1 MTELEDRLRR
11 VLGEAASQ
19 LEVEGPHTWRGAAA
33 PSGLFAGALGRWAPR
48 PGTIVAAAGAALAV
62 AVAVVALVA
71 GSAHKAAA
79 PAGEKPLP
87 SLRVLPPRAP
97 QLLGDGVGQARF
109 GQRFA
114 HVRLALRTELGT
126 PIRTGSEPGMCGLD
140 KTDLVWRRLG
150 PTFAEL
156 VLYFRRARFAGYSY
170 SAGSGGRGKPLHGL
184 STQKGLKLG
193 DTMAR
198 GRMLY
203 GKAFHTSTAQGGSW
217 SVKVPGGKLIGY
229 AVPPTGQPVTGPRSR
244 VASIDAGNVG
254 CPAMTP

>member
-1 MTELEDRLRR
+1 
-11 VLGEAASQ
+11 V
-19 LEVEGPHTWRGAAA
+19 
-33 PSGLFAGALGRWAPR
+33 
-48 PGTIVAAAGAALAV
+48 GTAVAAAV
-62 AVAVVALVA
+62 VVVALLA
-71 GSAHKAAA
+71 GGAHNTIGSPAQRPPVTTTTSDGGRFSASGIL
-79 PAGEKPLP
+79 AGNGI
-87 SLRVLPPRAP
+87 AT
-97 QLLGDGVGQARF
+97 AHF
-109 GQRFA
+109 GQPFA
-114 HVRLALRTELGT
+114 KVKRELQTGLGPARHTEPG
-126 PIRTGSEPGMCGLD
+126 PGMCGLD
-140 KTDLVWRRLG
+140 KTDLVWRRFG
-150 PTFAEL
+150 ATHAEL

-170 SAGSGGRGKPLHGL
+170 ASGSGGRGKPLRGL

-198 GRMLY
+198 GRKLY